1 MTEQLKNKTH
11 SNQTEKE
18 IKVIQTRR
26 EEVKLLLFADVM
38 ILFAFLYT
46 DNEL

>member
-1 MTEQLKNKTH
+1 MTEQLKNNN
-11 SNQTEKE
+11 SQQSEKE

>member
-1 MTEQLKNKTH
+1 MTEQLKNNN
-11 SNQTEKE
+11 SQQSEKE

-38 ILFAFLYT
+38 ILFAFLYA